1 MIASLREQLKLA
13 YKKKKPNLKSYKYVL
28 LKEPGLWI
36 MVEPRSST
44 KNPESVSLILSLDYS
59 ISQCLRKKYI
69 HPTTQEFTCQH
80 SRPTHPNPNSKTPRE
95 RPRETNPYGNSKWEV
110 INTGG
115 QALIENS
122 GWTEE
127 GWFWA
132 VSPSR
137 GHLPE
142 ESLEARLL

>member
-1 MIASLREQLKLA
+1 MITSLGEQLKLA
-13 YKKKKPNLKSYKYVL
+13 YKKKKPNLKTYKYVL

-36 MVEPRSST
+36 MLEPRSST

-80 SRPTHPNPNSKTPRE
+80 SRSTHPNPNSKTLRE
-95 RPRETNPYGNSKWEV
+95 RLGETNPYGYSRWEV

-115 QALIENS
+115 QVLIEIPDGLRKVGS
-122 GWTEE
+122 GWCLQVRVTCQRN
-127 GWFWA
+127 F
-132 VSPSR
+132 
-137 GHLPE
+137 
-142 ESLEARLL
+142 